1 MNKKAYQQPTM
12 NVVKIQHKSHI
23 LTASVNRVSSD
34 DVDLDY
40 GGGASVDANSRSNRG
55 FDVWDDWDDEE

>member
-12 NVVKIQHKSHI
+12 TVVKLHHRSMICQ
-23 LTASVNRVSSD
+23 SVTTVSSD

-40 GGGASVDANSRSNRG
+40 GGGAATEANSRRYN
-55 FDVWDDWDDEE
+55 VWNDDWSE

>member
-12 NVVKIQHKSHI
+12 NVVKIQHQSHI
-23 LTASVNRVSSD
+23 LSGSVNRVSSD

-40 GGGASVDANSRSNRG
+40 GGGASVDANARRG
-55 FDVWDDWDDEE
+55 GGWDDWDDWDEE